1 MGKYIKEPVNV
12 NRIMK
17 QVDNEKLYPMEIEAI
32 KDKTKAAR
40 VSEKKVMLS
49 VIPTELIV
57 EELNRRGK
65 TTDTMI
71 DYITRFADYI
81 NSVEDPT
88 EREIG
93 IKLFRKAI
101 SKGGVLNEMSV

>member
-1 MGKYIKEPVNV
+1 MNRPINVKGMMKE
-12 NRIMK
+12 I
-17 QVDNEKLYPMEIEAI
+17 DNEKLTPMEIEAV
-32 KDKTKAAR
+32 KGRTKAAR
-40 VSEKKVMLS
+40 VSEKRVMLS

-101 SKGGVLNEMSV
+101 SKGGVLNEMSI